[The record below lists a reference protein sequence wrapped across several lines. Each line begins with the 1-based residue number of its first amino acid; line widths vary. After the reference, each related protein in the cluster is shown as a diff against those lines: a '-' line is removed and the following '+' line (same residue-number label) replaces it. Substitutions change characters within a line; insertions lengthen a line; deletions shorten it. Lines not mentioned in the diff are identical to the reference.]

1 MRRRYYLVAMVFAGL
16 VTIVSPAVPAWA
28 VTSGDLDPTFGAEGK
43 VLTDVGGQDMAYGM
57 AVQSDGRIVV
67 AGFSNMRGN
76 YDFALARYGGNGTLD
91 PTFGSGGSV
100 LTDVSAA
107 GSFDEARAVAIQPDG
122 KILAAGSADASGG
135 SDFAVVRYNRD
146 GTLDR
151 TFGTGGTALTD
162 VSGAGRYDAAY
173 AVAVQADGKILAAGS
188 ADASGGSDF
197 AVVRYNRDGT
207 LDRTFGTGGKVV
219 TDLAGTDYAYAVAL
233 CGDGKILAA
242 GSSDAGGSSDFALAR
257 YTGDGALDSRFGR
270 QGMVLTDVSGVGSD
284 DEARAV
290 AVQADGDV
298 VAAGRSNATP
308 RADHDFALVRY
319 RDDGSLDGS
328 FGRGGR
334 VLTDVGGG
342 SDDVALAVAV
352 QADRKV
358 VAAGGSGWFRN
369 DNFAVTRYSDGGT
382 LDPTFGAGGTVVTD
396 VSGIGTDD
404 EAFAVAIQPDGKILT
419 AGVASG
425 VGWADFAA
433 ARYQS

>member
-107 GSFDEARAVAIQPDG
+107 GSFDEARAVAIQP
-122 KILAAGSADASGG
+122 
-135 SDFAVVRYNRD
+135 
-146 GTLDR
+146 
-151 TFGTGGTALTD
+151 
-162 VSGAGRYDAAY
+162 
-173 AVAVQADGKILAAGS
+173 DGKILAAGS